1 MSWPVERT
9 REVYANR
16 WITVRED
23 QVRRPDGSDG
33 LYGVVTVRSPAVF
46 VVALTE
52 ADEVLLVTI
61 DRHTVGASVEVPAG
75 GTDGEDPL
83 VAARRE
89 LAEETG
95 MAARTWRR
103 LGTMTA
109 LNGICEAEETV
120 FLATDLEPAPG
131 HDAATLVEE
140 GITAVRRVPLRD
152 VLAMVAAGEI
162 TDGETQAALLHALIA
177 LGRVH

>member
-1 MSWPVERT
+1 M
-9 REVYANR
+9 
-16 WITVRED
+16 
-23 QVRRPDGSDG
+23 RRPDGSPG
-33 LYGVVTVRSPAVF
+33 VYGVVTVRFPAVY

-52 ADEVLLVTI
+52 CDEVLLVTV
-61 DRHTVGASVEVPAG
+61 DRHTVGPSVELPAG

-109 LNGICEAEETV
+109 LNGICEAPETV

-131 HDAATLVEE
+131 HDGATLVEE
-140 GITAVRRVPLRD
+140 GISAVRRVPLRE
-152 VLAMVAAGEI
+152 VLEMVACGEI